1 MKYRE
6 DLEEYLGELE
16 KLAMAIFH
24 QMAKAL
30 GMKREDMNM
39 VFEEGRQA
47 VRMNYYPPCPQPELV
62 IGLCPHSDAS
72 GITILLQVSEVEGLQ
87 IRNSDGAWTPV
98 VPLPDAFIVN
108 VGDSLEVR
116 LIIPKTKFT
125 VQISDRFS

>member
-62 IGLCPHSDAS
+62 NGLCPHSDAS

-108 VGDSLEVR
+108 VGDSLEVI
-116 LIIPKTKFT
+116 LIIPKKKFT
-125 VQISDRFS
+125 VQFSDRFS